1 VSVGVMNDYKPE
13 IVVYYESMKRKLYRN
28 RFGVLISGLI
38 KALYQE
44 NRNEKLKLIFF

>member
-1 VSVGVMNDYKPE
+1 MNDYKPE
-13 IVVYYESMKRKLYRN
+13 ITVYYESIKREPKRN

-44 NRNEKLKLIFF
+44 NKVYYYESMKRKLI